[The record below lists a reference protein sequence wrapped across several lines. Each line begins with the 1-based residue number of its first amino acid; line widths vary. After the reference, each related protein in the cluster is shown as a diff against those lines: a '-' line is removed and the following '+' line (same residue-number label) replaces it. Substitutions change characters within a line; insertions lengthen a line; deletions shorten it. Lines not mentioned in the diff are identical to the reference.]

1 MVFPDKTMKE
11 GEARH
16 VTIVDAL
23 GRYRLLKATLIILDL
38 SVFLIA
44 IVVSYLL
51 RFDFNI
57 PTNHVHNLIAQA
69 PFLIVLQFV
78 ALTMTGGRNFIRRYT
93 GMTQGKALIYE
104 DLGCMAAVAL
114 MRLLLV
120 GSHQVWRAPPC

>member
-23 GRYRLLKATLIILDL
+23 GRYRLLKATLIALDL

-57 PTNHVHNLIAQA
+57 PTNHVHNLIVQA
-69 PFLIVLQFV
+69 PFLILLQFA
-78 ALTMTGGRNFIRRYT
+78 ALTLTGGRNFIWRYT
-93 GMTQGKALIYE
+93 GLTHVKAFIYAAFGSMT
-104 DLGCMAAVAL
+104 AVAL
-114 MRLLLV
+114 MRL
-120 GSHQVWRAPPC
+120 